1 MLSIPAACPQP
12 TAIPAAA
19 TGLPAAAQSPYAETV
34 RTPAFGRHEGGGVA
48 ERPTEH
54 ESGMEGKRIAMVGAG
69 ATAAGFVADMVL
81 AGLDVTVIE
90 QWPAHVEAMRANGLR
105 VELPDETVTTPVTAF
120 HVCEVATLRLPFDI
134 VLLGVKAYDT
144 RWACQ
149 LIEPLVAPHGLVVG
163 LQNGMTM
170 DAVASIVGPERTL
183 GAVIEVAANMFEPGV
198 TVRQTPP
205 SGTWFAVGAYD
216 EATRG
221 REAEVAEILQHAGAV
236 EIRDDV
242 RSAKWMKLVANAAEF
257 LPSSILGLPLADSV
271 AMPGILDVMRAAGRE
286 AMRTG
291 IALGHELV
299 PIFGDKRVEVNDP
312 DHHATVLFDAVLK
325 GWTLSDT
332 KVATLQDWIKGRR
345 GEIEDISG
353 LVAEEQARLGGVS
366 PVNRQLVEIAKR
378 IERGELAPD
387 PSNADF
393 SAEVAARLGS
403 GDI

>member
-1 MLSIPAACPQP
+1 MA
-12 TAIPAAA
+12 
-19 TGLPAAAQSPYAETV
+19 
-34 RTPAFGRHEGGGVA
+34 
-48 ERPTEH
+48 
-54 ESGMEGKRIAMVGAG
+54 GKRIAMVGTG
-69 ATAAGFVADMVL
+69 ATSAGFAADIVR

-105 VELPDETVTTPVTAF
+105 IELPDETVTTPVAAF
-120 HVCEVATLRLPFDI
+120 HLCEVATLRAPFDI

-149 LIEPLVAPHGLVVG
+149 LIEPLVAPDGLVVG

-170 DAVASIVGPERTL
+170 DAVASIVGPGRTL

-198 TVRQTPP
+198 VVRQTPR

-221 REAEVAEILQHAGAV
+221 RETEVADVLRHTGAV
-236 EIRDDV
+236 EIREDV

-257 LPSSILGLPLADSV
+257 LPSSILGLPLADAV
-271 AMPGILDVMRAAGRE
+271 ELPGMYDVMKAAGRE
-286 AMRTG
+286 AVRTG
-291 IALGHELV
+291 IALGHRLV
-299 PIFGDKRVEVNDP
+299 PIFGEQRIEVNDP
-312 DHHATVLFDAVLK
+312 DQYSTVLFEAVLK

-345 GEIEDISG
+345 GEIGDISG
-353 LVAEEQARLGGVS
+353 LVAEEQARLGGEA
-366 PVNRQLVEIAKR
+366 PVNRQLVEIAQR

-387 PSNADF
+387 PSNADLLR
-393 SAEVAARLGS
+393 SLLG
-403 GDI
+403 

>member
-1 MLSIPAACPQP
+1 M
-12 TAIPAAA
+12 TERA
-19 TGLPAAAQSPYAETV
+19 TGH
-34 RTPAFGRHEGGGVA
+34 G
-48 ERPTEH
+48 
-54 ESGMEGKRIAMVGAG
+54 SGMTGKRIAMLGTG
-69 ATAAGFVADMVL
+69 ATASGFAADMVG
-81 AGLDVTVIE
+81 AGLDVTLID

-105 VELPDETVTTPVTAF
+105 VELPDESVTTPVAAY
-120 HVCEVATLRLPFDI
+120 HLCDVATLRAPFDI
-134 VLLGVKAYDT
+134 VLIGVKAYDT

-149 LIEPLVAPHGLVVG
+149 LIEPLVAPDGLVVG

-170 DAVASIVGPERTL
+170 DVVASIVGPERTL

-205 SGTWFAVGAYD
+205 AGTWFAVGAYD

-221 REAEVAEILQHAGAV
+221 REAEVADVLRHAGAV

-271 AMPGILDVMRAAGRE
+271 ALPGILEVMRAAGRE

-291 IALGHELV
+291 IGLGHQLV

-332 KVATLQDWIKGRR
+332 KVASLQDWMKGRR
-345 GEIEDISG
+345 GEVDDING
-353 LVAEEQARLGGVS
+353 LVVEGQERLGGET
-366 PVNRQLVEIAKR
+366 PVNRQLVEIAQR

-387 PSNADF
+387 PSNADLLR
-393 SAEVAARLGS
+393 SLLE
-403 GDI
+403 